1 MKKIL
6 TGSRK
11 SPLAIAQTRLIIQA
25 IREKFSDLE
34 FEIVPI
40 ETHGDKNFSSGIK
53 NTFTYEI
60 EQALLNNK
68 IDFAVHSLKDLSLCT
83 NPELPV
89 IAYYKRE
96 DPCDALIL
104 KNDFDL
110 NALHFDKN
118 IILGTSSLRRKM
130 QLEKLYAN
138 ALVKPLRGNINT
150 RLNKLNDDAN
160 NYSGIILAMAGLKR
174 LGLEN
179 HVNKIF
185 SVDEIVPAAGQ
196 GILICQGR
204 AGGDYF
210 YLDAINDNNT
220 KFCALT
226 ERKFVSAF
234 GTGCDVPAG
243 AFCVVVNVVAK
254 NEWANENLLDEK
266 MIGQKNIFKF
276 VGYYSGIKKF
286 LSGEFSGDLA
296 LNFDY
301 ASEIGERLA
310 ENILNEN
317 ECGKY

>member
-25 IREKFSDLE
+25 IQEKFNNELE

-40 ETHGDKNFSSGIK
+40 ETHGDKNFNSGINIK

-68 IDFAVHSLKDLSLCT
+68 IDFAVHSLKDLSLNT
-83 NPELPV
+83 NPELPI

-96 DPCDALIL
+96 EPRDALIL
-104 KNDFDL
+104 REDCNLNDE
-110 NALHFDKN
+110 K

-138 ALVKPLRGNINT
+138 AVIKPLRGNINT
-150 RLNKLNDDAN
+150 RLKKLYDVQN

-196 GILICQGR
+196 GILICQGK
-204 AGGDYF
+204 AGRDYF
-210 YLDAINDNNT
+210 YLDAINDNDT
-220 KFCALT
+220 KFCALA

-234 GTGCDVPAG
+234 GTGCDIPAG
-243 AFCVVVNVVAK
+243 ANSVLIK
-254 NEWANENLLDEK
+254 NENLN
-266 MIGQKNIFKF
+266 GQKNIFKLT
-276 VGYYSGIKKF
+276 GYYNGVKKI
-286 LSGEFSGDLA
+286 LSGEISGDL
-296 LNFDY
+296 NFDE
-301 ASEIGERLA
+301 AIKNGERLA
-310 ENILNEN
+310 NLILNE
-317 ECGKY
+317 CK